1 MTATQ
6 ARQARELPGCAR
18 AVDLCLEP
26 MFAIS
31 ILRLTSKSRH
41 STACLTRSCP
51 IRVFAA
57 SLKLS
62 QAEATLAAAAAAAAA
77 RHRNSPKRSEQ
88 PESEEKMNNSP
99 CSFHGQRQGAAIAG
113 HVAWSTS

>member
-1 MTATQ
+1 VTATQ

-31 ILRLTSKSRH
+31 ILTSKSRH

-77 RHRNSPKRSEQ
+77 RHRDSPKRSEQ
-88 PESEEKMNNSP
+88 SEQKMNNSP